1 MAKTIHIIRD
11 YPENGVKEMDI
22 QEQDLVK
29 LQGRGW
35 RVAESVKEPAKEP
48 TKESAKEPTKE
59 PVKEAVKETSKKD
72 K

>member
-35 RVAESVKEPAKEP
+35 RVAEPV
-48 TKESAKEPTKE
+48 KESAKESTKE
-59 PVKEAVKETSKKD
+59 PVKEVTKETSKKD

>member
-1 MAKTIHIIRD
+1 MAKIIHIIRD

-35 RVAESVKEPAKEP
+35 RVAEPVKEPV
-48 TKESAKEPTKE
+48 KEPTKE

>member
-35 RVAESVKEPAKEP
+35 RVAESVKESVKEP
-48 TKESAKEPTKE
+48 VKEVTKES
-59 PVKEAVKETSKKD
+59 VKEAVKETSKKD

>member
-1 MAKTIHIIRD
+1 MAKIIHIIRD

-35 RVAESVKEPAKEP
+35 RVAEPV
-48 TKESAKEPTKE
+48 KESAKEPVKEVTKE

>member
-48 TKESAKEPTKE
+48 VKESTKE
-59 PVKEAVKETSKKD
+59 PVKETVKETSKKD

>member
-1 MAKTIHIIRD
+1 MAKILHIIRD

-48 TKESAKEPTKE
+48 
-59 PVKEAVKETSKKD
+59 VKEAVKETSKKD

>member
-35 RVAESVKEPAKEP
+35 RVAEPVKESVKEPAKEQ
-48 TKESAKEPTKE
+48 TKE

>member
-35 RVAESVKEPAKEP
+35 RVAEPAKESVKEPAKEP
-48 TKESAKEPTKE
+48 VKEVTKE
-59 PVKEAVKETSKKD
+59 PAKEAVKETSKKD

>member
-1 MAKTIHIIRD
+1 MAKIIHIIRD

-35 RVAESVKEPAKEP
+35 RVAEPAKESVKEPAKEQ
-48 TKESAKEPTKE
+48 TKE